1 MENQQLQKL
10 SNLHLAIKENS
21 MEFLQ
26 IQKRLNVEVVL
37 KNSNPVFNEI
47 SKNESQELETMKIID
62 ILCQRFILQNYPDS
76 NHIEISRQFT
86 LNIMEVKTDWK
97 VEDIIVMFKF
107 VIQNQHIKELKVMGN
122 KINAL
127 KLMEFANIYD
137 DFRANER
144 AKIYK
149 EIPKAENSQMPKNV
163 MDKLM
168 EIVTKIKSKPK
179 KDIEAQIFEQK
190 KKDREIIAEKKR
202 LQNLALNGD
211 ITEMEAVDVYNEFL
225 KSRNK
230 WMSIIS
236 E

>member
-62 ILCQRFILQNYPDS
+62 ILCQRFVLENYPDS

-86 LNIMEVKTDWK
+86 LNILEVKTDWK
-97 VEDIIVMFKF
+97 IEDIILMFKF
-107 VIQNQHIKELKVMGN
+107 VFQNQHIKELKVMGN
-122 KINAL
+122 KINGL

-144 AKIYK
+144 AKVYR
-149 EIPKAENSQMPKNV
+149 EIPKAKSNEMPKTV
-163 MDKLM
+163 MEQLM
-168 EIVTKIKSKPK
+168 EIVTKIKNKPK
-179 KDIEAQIFEQK
+179 KDINAQILQRK
-190 KKDREIIAEKKR
+190 KKDRENIAEIKR
-202 LQNLALNGD
+202 LHNLVLNGD
-211 ITEMEAVDVYNEFL
+211 ITEMEAVKIYNEFL
-225 KSRNK
+225 KKNNGK
-230 WMSIIS
+230 
-236 E
+236 

>member
-62 ILCQRFILQNYPDS
+62 ILCQRFVLENYPDS

-86 LNIMEVKTDWK
+86 LNILEVKTDWK
-97 VEDIIVMFKF
+97 IEDIILMFKF
-107 VIQNQHIKELKVMGN
+107 VFQNQHIKELKVMGN
-122 KINAL
+122 KINGL

-144 AKIYK
+144 AKVYR
-149 EIPKAENSQMPKNV
+149 EIPKEKSNEMPKTV
-163 MDKLM
+163 MAQLM
-168 EIVTKIKSKPK
+168 EIVTKIKNKPK
-179 KDIEAQIFEQK
+179 KDINAQILQRK
-190 KKDREIIAEKKR
+190 KKDRENIAEIKR
-202 LQNLALNGD
+202 LHNLVLNGD
-211 ITEMEAVDVYNEFL
+211 ITEMDAVGMYNEFL
-225 KSRNK
+225 KKNK
-230 WMSIIS
+230 
-236 E
+236 

>member
-47 SKNESQELETMKIID
+47 SKNEIQELETMKIID
-62 ILCQRFILQNYPDS
+62 ILCQRFVLENYPDS

-86 LNIMEVKTDWK
+86 LNILEVKTDWK
-97 VEDIIVMFKF
+97 IEDIILMFKF
-107 VIQNQHIKELKVMGN
+107 VFQNQHIKELKVMGN
-122 KINAL
+122 KINGL

-144 AKIYK
+144 AKVYR
-149 EIPKAENSQMPKNV
+149 EIPKAKSNEMPKTV
-163 MDKLM
+163 MEQLM
-168 EIVTKIKSKPK
+168 EIVTKIKNKPK
-179 KDIEAQIFEQK
+179 KDINAQILQRK
-190 KKDREIIAEKKR
+190 KKDRENIAEIKR
-202 LQNLALNGD
+202 LHNLVLNGD
-211 ITEMEAVDVYNEFL
+211 ITEMEAVKIYNEFL
-225 KSRNK
+225 KKNNGK
-230 WMSIIS
+230 
-236 E
+236 